1 MRIAFLVFDDVT
13 ALDAVGPYEVFRRMP
28 GTECVFVAP
37 EEGPVRDHAGALTL
51 FADASIDT
59 LSDPDVLVVSGGVGE
74 AAIRNDPRVLEW
86 VRGVHANTE
95 WTTSV
100 STGALILGAAG
111 ILEGREATT
120 YWLARE
126 LLANY
131 GAKLVEERVV
141 IDGKVATSAG
151 ITAGIDLALELV
163 ERIEGDVIAQSIQLA
178 IEYDPDPPF
187 DSGSPETAP
196 AVITELVRNQSR
208 FAPRPT

>member
-1 MRIAFLVFDDVT
+1 MQIAFFVFDDFT

-37 EEGPVRDHAGALTL
+37 EAGPIRDHAETLTV
-51 FADASIDT
+51 FADAAIDDVP
-59 LSDPDVLVVSGGVGE
+59 SPDVLVVAGGVGE
-74 AAIRNDPRVLEW
+74 AQMRTDERVLDW
-86 VRGVHANTE
+86 VRAAHASTT
-95 WTTSV
+95 WTSSV

-126 LLANY
+126 LLQKY
-131 GAKLVEERVV
+131 GATLAEDRVV

-178 IEYDPDPPF
+178 LEYDPDPPF